1 MFFFSIYHFM
11 LLSHKNTFKSMRI
24 KHFFSDLS
32 YLLRHTHKRLTVFSI
47 TKKIILLIIAS
58 YIIVGV
64 LFYQYT
70 QKVSFPSLLKH
81 QEQQMDSIALFI
93 QAEIE
98 HIPQLSND
106 RLDYV
111 KRKILKNSQLYGL
124 FINTPFIT
132 VGEDLS
138 IKSNMH
144 LHYHDSLPLLAKEY
158 SFEDGKFIIY
168 FKAEQYVKEVQG
180 ILNTAYLTF
189 TLMFI
194 ALLVI
199 AIVLKLTLLPLTQL
213 ASLMKNIDYN
223 APVSPRLPQL
233 TPKSS
238 H

>member
-93 QAEIE
+93 QAEIK
-98 HIPQLSND
+98 HIPALNSD
-106 RLDYV
+106 RLNYV
-111 KRKILKNSQLYGL
+111 KRKILENYHIYNI
-124 FINTPFIT
+124 FISTPSVS
-132 VGEDLS
+132 VGEHLQVEP
-138 IKSNMH
+138 NMH
-144 LHYHDSLPLLAKEY
+144 LHYYKEAPLLAKKY
-158 SFEDGKFIIY
+158 TFDDGYYIIY
-168 FKAEQYVKEVQG
+168 FK
-180 ILNTAYLTF
+180 
-189 TLMFI
+189 
-194 ALLVI
+194 
-199 AIVLKLTLLPLTQL
+199 
-213 ASLMKNIDYN
+213 
-223 APVSPRLPQL
+223 
-233 TPKSS
+233 
-238 H
+238 